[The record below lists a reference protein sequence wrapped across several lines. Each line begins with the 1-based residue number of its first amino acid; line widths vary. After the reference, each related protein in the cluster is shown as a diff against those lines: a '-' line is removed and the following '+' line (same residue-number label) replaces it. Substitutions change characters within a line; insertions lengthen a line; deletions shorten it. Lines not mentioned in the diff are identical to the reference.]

1 MPVAFF
7 HLFFPFAVHHAR
19 CLYNL
24 LSKRLLLQFLL
35 LIPHAYSIFVPLFFF
50 FPPFATHHCSQCFD
64 RHTLVINMNVY
75 THANTNMHILNVTE
89 SEKTDVRFFNN
100 IDLKQKKYS
109 HSETLTWHVQVRFA
123 STFPAFDRAGTVFA
137 AALSRLHCW
146 VTFVFAFLD

>member
-24 LSKRLLLQFLL
+24 LSKRLHLQFLL
-35 LIPHAYSIFVPLFFF
+35 LIPHAYNIFVTLFFF
-50 FPPFATHHCSQCFD
+50 FSPFATQHCSQCCD

-75 THANTNMHILNVTE
+75 THANTNMHILNFTE
-89 SEKTDVRFFNN
+89 SGKTDVRFFNN
-100 IDLKQKKYS
+100 IDLNKRSTHTLK
-109 HSETLTWHVQVRFA
+109 HSLGTCRSDLLLR
-123 STFPAFDRAGTVFA
+123 SFDRAGTVFA